1 MTKTGS
7 RISGHLAEVMAYC
20 GDVKS
25 GAIPSGAYAKKAV
38 RRFVADMRRQK
49 DEDFL
54 YAMRPDMADD
64 AINFAERLRIPD
76 LDGRRLELLPWH
88 KFVYYN
94 LFGWVHKLDNSRRRF
109 RSGYV
114 EVARK
119 NSKTTSLLFP
129 MILYDFKRTPAAE
142 SFFVSKDL
150 QQSAKSYAELRNIFM
165 ESFNVNR
172 NEVTVTENYGI
183 KTRDNRFVQFFSSDT
198 RSTDGYKNSLSV
210 IDEFHSY
217 ESDRIVTAFKYGGR
231 ARVNNLVLIITSAG
245 TNVAGPCYAENE
257 KARKVLNGLLTDDT
271 YFALVYAYDDGDD
284 WKDPA
289 NLAKANPSLG
299 TILRPE
305 ILRNDLD
312 DALITPSHQADFKAK
327 TCGIWQNE
335 TSNWIPL
342 QKWDTEARNGK
353 ADLVEFEGRR
363 CFAALD
369 LSSVNDFTAYT
380 RCFERDGRFYLFHR
394 FYVPSGQVAE
404 KYRVENINIRDWID
418 RGIVT
423 ATPGPTVDYDFIIED
438 IKRDGERFDIV
449 ELAYDKWQSNRLIDD
464 LEGLLPKTLLVQYDQ
479 SLRQMS
485 NPSKEFERLVL
496 EDKIVD
502 GNPVMKWMVSNAVV
516 KVDPNGNY
524 KPLKD
529 GKSSTRK
536 IDGVITSI
544 MAIDRHG
551 ANARDAAAPLTEQ
564 DVESLMALYCG
575 GK

>member
-1 MTKTGS
+1 
-7 RISGHLAEVMAYC
+7 V
-20 GDVKS
+20 
-25 GAIPSGAYAKKAV
+25 SGAYARKAV
-38 RRFVADMRRQK
+38 NRFVTDMRRQK

-54 YAMRPDMADD
+54 YELRPDMADD

-76 LDGRRLELLPWH
+76 LGGRRLELLPWH

-94 LFGWVHKLDNSRRRF
+94 LFGWVHKLDPKRRRF

-129 MILYDFKRTPAAE
+129 MVLYDFKRTPAAE

-150 QQSAKSYAELRNIFM
+150 QQAAKSYTELRNIFV
-165 ESFNVNR
+165 ESFNVDR
-172 NEVTVTENYGI
+172 DTAITEGYGI
-183 KTRDNRFVQFFSSDT
+183 KTKDNCFVQFFSSDT

-210 IDEFHSY
+210 VDEFHAY

-245 TNVAGPCYAENE
+245 TNISGPCYAENE

-271 YFALVYAYDDGDD
+271 YFAIVYAYDDGDD

-299 TILRPE
+299 AILRPE
-305 ILRNDLD
+305 ILENDLN

-327 TCGIWQNE
+327 TCGIWQNDA
-335 TSNWIPL
+335 SNWIPV
-342 QKWDTEARNGK
+342 QKWDTGTRNTR
-353 ADLVEFEGRR
+353 AEPAEFAGQR

-369 LSSVNDFTAYT
+369 LSSVSDFTAYT
-380 RCFERDGRFYLFHR
+380 RCFERDGKFFLFHR
-394 FYVPSGQVAE
+394 FYVPAEQVSE
-404 KYRVENINIRDWID
+404 KYRVENIGIRDWID

-423 ATPGPTVDYDFIIED
+423 ATPGPTVDYGFIIED
-438 IKRDGERFDIV
+438 IKRDNERFDII
-449 ELAYDKWQSNRLIDD
+449 ELAYDKWQSNRLIDS
-464 LEGLLPKTLLVQYDQ
+464 LEGFLPKTLLVQYDQ

-485 NPSKEFERLVL
+485 NPSKGFERLVL
-496 EDKIVD
+496 EDKIID
-502 GNPVMKWMVSNAVV
+502 GNPVMKWMVSNAVIRP
-516 KVDPNGNY
+516 DANGNI
-524 KPLKD
+524 KPLKEN
-529 GKSSTRK
+529 KSSTRK

-544 MAIDRHG
+544 MAIDRCM
-551 ANARDAAAPLTEQ
+551 ANA
-564 DVESLMALYCG
+564 G
-575 GK
+575 GGGTADIKDILRLFD

>member
-7 RISGHLAEVMAYC
+7 RISRHLAEVTRYC
-20 GDVKS
+20 RDIKS

-38 RRFVADMRRQK
+38 RRFISDMRRQK

-54 YAMRPDMADD
+54 YEMRPDLADD

-94 LFGWVHKLDNSRRRF
+94 LFGWVHKLDPKRRRF

-142 SFFVSKDL
+142 SFFVSRDL
-150 QQSAKSYAELRNIFM
+150 QQAAKSYVELKNIFL
-165 ESFNVNR
+165 ESFNVDR
-172 NEVTVTENYGI
+172 NEVTVTDGYGI
-183 KTRDNRFVQFFSSDT
+183 KTKGNSFVQFFSSDT
-198 RSTDGYKNSLSV
+198 RSIDGYKNSLSV
-210 IDEFHSY
+210 VDEFHSY
-217 ESDRIVTAFKYGGR
+217 ESDKIVTAFKYGGR
-231 ARVNNLVLIITSAG
+231 ARVNNLVLIITSAR

-257 KARKVLNGLLTDDT
+257 KARKVLNGLLTDET
-271 YFALVYAYDDGDD
+271 YFTIVYAYDDGDD

-289 NLAKANPSLG
+289 NLIKANPSLG
-299 TILRPE
+299 PILRPE
-305 ILRNDLD
+305 ILENDLA
-312 DALITPSHQADFKAK
+312 DALITPSHRADFKAK

-342 QKWDTEARNGK
+342 QKWDTERRNAG
-353 ADLVEFEGRR
+353 ADLSGFEGRR

-369 LSSVNDFTAYT
+369 LSAVSDFTAYT
-380 RCFERDGRFYLFHR
+380 RCFERDGLFYLFHR
-394 FYVPSGQVAE
+394 FYVPGEQVSE

-423 ATPGPTVDYDFIIED
+423 ATPGPTVNYDFIAED
-438 IKRDGERFDIV
+438 IRRDNERFDII
-449 ELAYDKWQSNRLIDD
+449 ELAYDRWQSNSLIGD
-464 LEGLLPKTLLVQYDQ
+464 LEEILPRTLLVDYDQ
-479 SLRQMS
+479 SLKQMS
-485 NPSKEFERLVL
+485 NPSKGFERLVL
-496 EDKIVD
+496 EDKIID
-502 GNPVMKWMVSNAVV
+502 GNPVMRWMVSNAVIRP
-516 KVDPNGNY
+516 DPNGNY

-529 GKSSTRK
+529 NKSSTRK
-536 IDGVITSI
+536 IDGVVTSI
-544 MAIDRHG
+544 MAIDRCM
-551 ANARDAAAPLTEQ
+551 ANPE
-564 DVESLMALYCG
+564 G
-575 GK
+575 GTASMEDIINMFNWQNN